1 MARRH
6 DGLFGSIANFQALNA
21 AARRAVAG
29 KRRKPGA
36 AAFMANL
43 ERALLRLERELN
55 DGSYRSGR
63 YLELV
68 VRDPKRRVVS
78 AAPFRDRVVHHA
90 LVGVIGPLF
99 DRGFIDQTYANRTG
113 KGTHRGCLA
122 TREVITAPRIAASC
136 AAAAGT
142 TTQTTPVPPTAT
154 GTHRTTA
161 TTTSVSAWPA
171 PAKA

>member
-6 DGLFGSIANFQALNA
+6 DALYGSIANFQALNA

-43 ERALLRLERELN
+43 ERELLRLERELN

-68 VRDPKRRVVS
+68 VRDPKRRLVS

-113 KGTHRGCLA
+113 RGTHRAVACFERLRDRHAHVLRGD
-122 TREVITAPRIAASC
+122 I
-136 AAAAGT
+136 
-142 TTQTTPVPPTAT
+142 
-154 GTHRTTA
+154 
-161 TTTSVSAWPA
+161 
-171 PAKA
+171 